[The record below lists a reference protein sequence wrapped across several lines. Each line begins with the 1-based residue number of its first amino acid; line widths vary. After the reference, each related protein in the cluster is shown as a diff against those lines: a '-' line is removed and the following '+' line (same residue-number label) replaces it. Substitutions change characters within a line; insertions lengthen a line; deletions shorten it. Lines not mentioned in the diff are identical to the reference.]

1 MVEMTDSNL
10 SLVKD
15 IAPFFVSLFGI
26 CNDIEDIDPRYT

>member
-15 IAPFFVSLFGI
+15 IASFFVILFCI
-26 CNDIEDIDPRYT
+26 CNDIDPRYM